1 MPFSTIPENILRKYI
16 GAKALAEK
24 GSTEGERAAARNAM
38 QTMEIKYPT
47 VRIESELFE
56 QMERGEGPSF
66 DPEPPPPPPPPKPPK
81 TPPSHDPSFGP
92 YTASS
97 GNWGGAEKAGSGP
110 PPPSPEPPRGSKW
123 GSVMDVLGQAWDV
136 AREVTESA
144 VNAEAGRLYAE
155 QGVSIEHTQT
165 AAGNMRYTAVAP
177 MQVLL
182 AARYRFNDV
191 QKQAFAKRIGERVA
205 ERVYAFLVAP

>member
-16 GAKALAEK
+16 GAKTLAEK
-24 GSTEGERAAARNAM
+24 STVEGERAAARNVV
-38 QTMEIKYPT
+38 QTMEVKYPT
-47 VRIESELFE
+47 IRIEAELFE
-56 QMERGEGPSF
+56 QMERGEGPSV
-66 DPEPPPPPPPPKPPK
+66 EETPPPPPPRQQQQQQRPPPAP
-81 TPPSHDPSFGP
+81 DPNFGP

-97 GNWGGAEKAGSGP
+97 GNWGGADKGSAESSKAST
-110 PPPSPEPPRGSKW
+110 RW

-144 VNAEAGRLYAE
+144 VNAEAGRMYAE
-155 QGVSIEHTQT
+155 QGVSIEHMQT

-182 AARYRFNDV
+182 AAKYRFNDV

-205 ERVYAFLVAP
+205 ERIYSFLAAP